1 MKVFPASRAP
11 FSKSMTLVQSLEFGM
26 LVVVDMC
33 CVLSCPVAG
42 FLLIVGVGGE
52 NPMSVRCWLGGI
64 QDMLNKTTSH
74 ANTMRKHRK
83 SGGFWDRKHKTGRAG
98 DQRIT
103 PP

>member
-52 NPMSVRCWLGGI
+52 NPHECAVLVGGH
-64 QDMLNKTTSH
+64 TRH
-74 ANTMRKHRK
+74 AKQNN
-83 SGGFWDRKHKTGRAG
+83 
-98 DQRIT
+98 IT
-103 PP
+103 R